1 MTEQGPEKKRKENK
15 NGKKP
20 SQMKSPQSI
29 TMWIIIILSIVLIY
43 QIYVSSGRR
52 VEEISFSEFI
62 GMAERGELSRAIFDD
77 QNVTAID
84 KNDVHYTTHLPY
96 RDPELVKKLNEQDIN
111 VISQKPSR
119 FLSLLLGWLPFLI
132 FIGIWIFLLRSMQG
146 GGGGKVFSFGKSR
159 ARLFVGGK
167 TNVNFKDV
175 AGVEEAKEELEEIVE
190 FLKSPSK
197 YQRLG
202 GRIPRGVLLLGR
214 PGTGKTLLAKAV
226 AGEAGVPFYS
236 ISGSDFVEMF
246 VGVGA
251 SRVRDLFE
259 QAKRTAPCIAFIDE
273 IDAVGRH
280 RGTGMGG
287 GHDEREQTLNQLLV
301 EMDGFE
307 KNDSVII
314 IAATNRPDV
323 LDPALLRPGRF
334 DRQVIVDLPDING
347 RAEILQVHAKSLP
360 LSDDIN
366 FNIIARSTPGFS
378 GADLANL
385 VNEAA
390 LLAARKDKKKIGMED
405 FEEAKDKVTMGK
417 ERKSRAISEEE
428 KRITAYHET
437 GHVLCSIF
445 LDKTEPVHK
454 VTIIPRGFSGGATH
468 FLQTEKS
475 NYSRGYL
482 LQKLIELMGGR
493 TAEEIVFNEISTGA
507 GMDIERATS
516 LAKKMVCQWGM
527 SEKVGPM
534 TIGKDEENPFLGR
547 EIQHRDFYSE
557 ETARLV
563 DSEIRSIIID
573 SHAKS
578 KEILTSK
585 KELLKIMAEVLLEKE
600 TLNVDDIYTVIL
612 EHVPDS
618 EKEYVNIQYEKA
630 KEIKID
636 QSHAKTADK
645 KSLKDKKKGKDAEET
660 EQDVATPEESDSDGE
675 RSTDTKVK
683 AEQEKS
689 QKSDTDSKKRRV
701 KKKESKEE
709 SSDE

>member
-1 MTEQGPEKKRKENK
+1 MSELKQEKNNNPEDKKNK
-15 NGKKP
+15 KMPN
-20 SQMKSPQSI
+20 MKNPQSI
-29 TMWIIIILSIVLIY
+29 TLWIIVILVMILLY
-43 QIYVSSGRR
+43 QMYSSGGKRA
-52 VEEISFSEFI
+52 EEISFSEFYAL
-62 GMAERGELSRAIFDD
+62 AESGEIRSVSFDD
-77 QNVTAID
+77 QNLLSSTAD
-84 KNDVHYTTHLPY
+84 GKQYSTHLPY
-96 RDPELVKKLNEQDIN
+96 RDPELVKTLNEKGIN
-111 VISQKPSR
+111 VRSQRPSR
-119 FLSLLLGWLPFLI
+119 FFSILIGWLPFI
-132 FIGIWIFLLRSMQG
+132 VFIGIWIFLIRSMQG
-146 GGGGKVFSFGKSR
+146 GGSGGGKVFSFGKSR
-159 ARLFVGGK
+159 ARLFMGGK
-167 TNVNFKDV
+167 TNITFKDV
-175 AGVEEAKEELEEIVE
+175 AGVEEAKEELEEIVD

-197 YQRLG
+197 FQRLG

-259 QAKRTAPCIAFIDE
+259 QAKKTAPCIAFIDE

-280 RGTGMGG
+280 RGTGLGG

-347 RAEILQVHAKSLP
+347 RAEILAVHARELP
-360 LSDDIN
+360 LHEDIN
-366 FNIIARSTPGFS
+366 FNVIARSTPGFS

-390 LLAARKDKKKIGMED
+390 LLAARKGKKQIEMDD

-417 ERKSRAISEEE
+417 ERKSKVVSDEE
-428 KRITAYHET
+428 KKLTAFHEI

-454 VTIIPRGFSGGATH
+454 VTIIPRGFTGGATH

-482 LQKLIELMGGR
+482 TQKLVELLGGR
-493 TAEEIVFNEISTGA
+493 AAEEIVFDEISTGA
-507 GMDIERATS
+507 GMDIDRATD

-527 SEKVGPM
+527 SDKVGPM
-534 TIGKDEENPFLGR
+534 SIGKEETHPFLGKD
-547 EIQHRDFYSE
+547 IQHRDFFSE
-557 ETARLV
+557 DTAKMV
-563 DSEIRSIIID
+563 DSEIRKFITD
-573 SHAKS
+573 AYK
-578 KEILTSK
+578 KATEILSSK
-585 KELLKIMAEVLLEKE
+585 KDMMYLLSEKLLEQE
-600 TLNVDDIYTVIL
+600 VLNVDDIYGMIL
-612 EHVPDS
+612 EKATA
-618 EKEYVNIQYEKA
+618 EEQEYVKDQYEKA
-630 KEIKID
+630 KVIKID
-636 QSHAKTADK
+636 TFHNKGVVSADQFK
-645 KSLKDKKKGKDAEET
+645 NETEET
-660 EQDVATPEESDSDGE
+660 KVSN
-675 RSTDTKVK
+675 TK
-683 AEQEKS
+683 
-689 QKSDTDSKKRRV
+689 DNNRG
-701 KKKESKEE
+701 KES
-709 SSDE
+709 

>member
-1 MTEQGPEKKRKENK
+1 MNKPDKRKNSGDK
-15 NGKKP
+15 NDKQPPK
-20 SQMKSPQSI
+20 MKSSQSI
-29 TMWIIIILSIVLIY
+29 TLWIIIILSIILIY
-43 QIYVSSGRR
+43 QVYFSDRDR
-52 VEEISFSEFI
+52 VEEISLSQFMS
-62 GMAERGELSRAIFDD
+62 MAEEGRISKAIFED
-77 QNVTAID
+77 QDVTVID
-84 KNDVHYTTHLPY
+84 MENKEYKTRLPY
-96 RDPELVKKLNEQDIN
+96 QDPDLVKMLNEQGVNIE
-111 VISQKPSR
+111 SKKPSQ
-119 FLSLLLGWLPFLI
+119 FLAVVLGWLPFLL
-132 FIGIWIFLLRSMQG
+132 FIGIWIFLIRSMQG
-146 GGGGKVFSFGKSR
+146 GGSKVFSFGKSK
-159 ARLFVGGK
+159 AKLFVGGK
-167 TNVNFKDV
+167 TNITFKDV
-175 AGVEEAKEELEEIVE
+175 AGVQEAKEELEEIVE
-190 FLKSPSK
+190 FLKAPGK
-197 YQRLG
+197 FQKLG

-307 KNDSVII
+307 KNDSVILI
-314 IAATNRPDV
+314 SATNRPDV

-347 RAEILQVHAKSLP
+347 RAQILEVHSEKLP
-360 LSDDIN
+360 LSKNIN
-366 FNIIARSTPGFS
+366 FMIIARSTPGFS

-390 LLAARKDKKKIGMED
+390 LLAARRNKTTIEMED

-428 KRITAYHET
+428 KIITAYHEI
-437 GHVLCSIF
+437 GHVLCSVF

-475 NYSRGYL
+475 NYAKSYL
-482 LQKLIELMGGR
+482 LQKIVELLGGR
-493 TAEEIVFNEISTGA
+493 SAEELIFKELSTGA
-507 GMDIERATS
+507 GMDIQRATDLS
-516 LAKKMVCQWGM
+516 KKMVCQWGM

-534 TIGKDEENPFLGR
+534 TIGKDEENPFLGK

-557 ETARLV
+557 ETAKLV
-563 DSEIRSIIID
+563 DSEIRKIITEAHQKSLNILKDKID
-573 SHAKS
+573 
-578 KEILTSK
+578 
-585 KELLKIMAEVLLEKE
+585 LLKLMAEKLLELE
-600 TLNVDDIYTVIL
+600 TLNVDDIYETIL
-612 EHVPDS
+612 GHVTEE
-618 EKEYVNIQYEKA
+618 EKEYINTQYEKA
-630 KEIKID
+630 CEIKMD
-636 QSHAKTADK
+636 SSHGKGSKKK
-645 KSLKDKKKGKDAEET
+645 KSQSKVKDSPKQSK
-660 EQDVATPEESDSDGE
+660 PEENTSQDEDNKTNKDN
-675 RSTDTKVK
+675 STAKNKDNS
-683 AEQEKS
+683 KS
-689 QKSDTDSKKRRV
+689 QQNSHERKNN
-701 KKKESKEE
+701 E
-709 SSDE
+709 